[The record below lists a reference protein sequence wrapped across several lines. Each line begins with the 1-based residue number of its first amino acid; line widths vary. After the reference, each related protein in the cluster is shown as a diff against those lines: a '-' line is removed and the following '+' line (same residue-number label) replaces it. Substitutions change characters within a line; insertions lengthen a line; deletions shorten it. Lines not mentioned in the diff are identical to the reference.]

1 MNKNVYHYL
10 ILHLFIDIVT
20 PKVVPLIKALTNTCV
35 NAQISVKFSFYKLYL
50 LNIYSLI
57 ILLFNIDIITVDY
70 VQKIIITT
78 KSRCNMYH

>member
-50 LNIYSLI
+50 LT
-57 ILLFNIDIITVDY
+57 FTV
-70 VQKIIITT
+70 
-78 KSRCNMYH
+78 